1 MKKLIGLFSIIAYTA
16 LFGQSITV
24 DQLLE
29 LNRLNGGQTSPDGKK
44 VLFEVKKANIL
55 ENKMEGNT
63 YILDLA
69 TKKQTAITANSSVS
83 RYDYQWTKDQ
93 KIWFVSTEKNGA
105 QVWNM
110 NADGSKQTQ
119 VTNEAEGIEG
129 FKISSDGKLM
139 VLIIDQKIEKTIT
152 ENYDGLTKHQAKIY
166 DDLMYRHW
174 DYWNDEKYK
183 QLYYVQ
189 LENNQITSE
198 KKIIGEKSA
207 IDKVNPPFS
216 GSESI
221 AIHPDNNTIY
231 FSMKNKKGMDFALST
246 NTDIYRF
253 DIQSNTIQNISSA
266 NKGYDN
272 YPTISTDG
280 KFLAWL
286 QMKNDGFEA
295 DKNDLILYDIA
306 RRNTINLTATVD
318 MTVDQFIFGEDKIFF
333 ISPTKGCAQIFE
345 VNLKTK
351 KIAQLTNDRA
361 DYISLSYANKQLI
374 VGKQSLISPT
384 DLFQIDLINQK
395 QTALTNVNEAF
406 LKTIKLPTVTEN
418 WVKTTDGKDMLVWHV
433 LPPNF
438 DSTVK
443 YPTLLYCQ
451 GGPQGM
457 VSQFFSYR
465 WNLMLMASQGYVV
478 VAPNRRGLPGFG
490 QEWNDQISKDW
501 GGQAIKDYLSAI
513 DEAATRSYVNK
524 DKLGAVGASYGGY
537 SVYYLAGVHNKRFKT
552 FISHCGLFNL
562 ESWYGTTEELFF
574 ANWDNKGPYW
584 EQENKEYY
592 IKNSPHNFVQNWDT
606 PIFVIHGEKDYR
618 VPLTEGLQAY
628 QAAKLKGLKTKLL
641 LFSNEG
647 HWVSSPQN
655 AKIWHT
661 EFFKWLDSDLK

>member
-1 MKKLIGLFSIIAYTA
+1 MKKLIGLFLIIAYTT

-29 LNRLNGGQTSPDGKK
+29 LNRLNGSQISPDGKK

-119 VTNEAEGIEG
+119 VTNEEEGIEG

-174 DYWNDEKYK
+174 DYWNDENYK

-198 KKIIGEKSA
+198 KKIISEKSA

-272 YPTISTDG
+272 YPTISADG

-295 DKNDLILYDIA
+295 DKNDLILYNIA

-361 DYISLSYANKQLI
+361 DYISLSYANNQLI

-592 IKNSPHNFVQNWDT
+592 KKNSPHNFVQNWDT

-647 HWVSSPQN
+647 HWVSNPQN